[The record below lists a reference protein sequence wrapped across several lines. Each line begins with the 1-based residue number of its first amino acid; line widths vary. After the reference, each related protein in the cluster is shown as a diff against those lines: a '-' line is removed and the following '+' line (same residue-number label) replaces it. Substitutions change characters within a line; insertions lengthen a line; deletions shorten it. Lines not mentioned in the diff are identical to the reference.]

1 MGNTNALRRVSKY
14 LLFPLL
20 VALVIFVAA
29 FFYFNRGSA
38 YAPPPSPDF
47 PFETLTETTTII
59 GPSNF
64 VDQPQPAVGRGMVVI
79 DATHRNGFREVELTT
94 LVSRVNA
101 RGYNTRFLG
110 DFRPNDPETALARL
124 EEELP
129 GADSL
134 IIFGPRNPY
143 TPAEVAVV
151 QRFIDQGGRVLL
163 MADPTRS
170 HETNSVAAPLGL
182 EFQPDYLFNQRDYD
196 INFQHIFI
204 REFQPDPVTV
214 GLNEIV
220 LYTAGSIKTSGSRLG
235 FPSPETQSSLLA
247 STQGTAPLVAGDDR
261 NVLGLYDLTFLI
273 PPHNSFADNDQLV
286 SNLADFLTGG
296 QKRFALAD
304 FPAFFKKDVDILLGR
319 PSIFASGTELRSSL
333 AGMQVPSQL
342 SQQEDI
348 SADTIFLG
356 LYDDAGQV
364 AAYLQSNGV
373 LIDDDVTIPSAPA
386 VEPLDTAVIT
396 LHRSQD
402 RHVLV
407 VLADTEQSLS
417 TVTGYLSLG
426 KFQNGLVNENVG
438 VYKTK

>member
-64 VDQPQPAVGRGMVVI
+64 VDQPQPAVGRGLVAI

-247 STQGTAPLVAGDDR
+247 STLGTAPLVAGDDR

-373 LIDDDVTIPSAPA
+373 LIDDAVTIPSAPA